1 MRRAESYAALAPL
14 LSAQLRRGVV
24 TNCFLSPAD
33 YQREIGDGLF
43 YEEGDGFLLLL
54 RQRAGYRL
62 LNFYLHPGAK
72 LCLPGQTLPL
82 VTELAC
88 REKDR
93 DAMSR
98 AQDALCALGFMECF
112 CRLRRTRAAV
122 PAPNNVEDAA
132 AVSFEAV
139 RAFLLEQFDPLTGCI
154 PPDEALRQAVGAGQ
168 VLCLTD
174 ADGISGLLH
183 YAPGRAQCEIRHLA
197 VRADCRGRGYAGQLL
212 KLLEAKTG
220 GQKCAVWARVGNT
233 PAEHVYEKNQFQP
246 DGWRSVVLRL
256 GQDKGVLTL

>member
-1 MRRAESYAALAPL
+1 MRRVESYAALTPL

-33 YQREIGDGLF
+33 YQREIDAGLF

-72 LCLPGQTLPL
+72 LCLPEQPSPL
-82 VTELAC
+82 IAELAC
-88 REKDR
+88 REKDQ
-93 DAMSR
+93 DAMRR
-98 AQDALCALGFMECF
+98 AQDALCALGFTEAF
-112 CRLRRTRAAV
+112 CRLRRT
-122 PAPNNVEDAA
+122 
-132 AVSFEAV
+132 

-154 PPDEALRQAVGAGQ
+154 PPDEELRQAVGAGQ

-174 ADGISGLLH
+174 ANGISGLLH
-183 YAPGRAQCEIRHLA
+183 YTPGRAQCEIRHLA
-197 VRADCRGRGYAGQLL
+197 VRADCRGLGCAGRLL
-212 KLLEAKTG
+212 RLLEMKTG
-220 GQKCAVWARVGNT
+220 GQKCIVWARVGNT

-256 GQDKGVLTL
+256 G

>member
-1 MRRAESYAALAPL
+1 MRRVESYAALTPL

-33 YQREIGDGLF
+33 YQREIDAGLF

-88 REKDR
+88 REKDQ
-93 DAMSR
+93 DAMRR
-98 AQDALCALGFMECF
+98 AQDALCALGFAECF
-112 CRLRRTRAAV
+112 HRLRRTRAAIPV
-122 PAPNNVEDAA
+122 QNTAEAPAEA
-132 AVSFEAV
+132 SFETV
-139 RAFLLEQFDPLTGCI
+139 RAFLLEQFDPLTAASRRKKNSGRRSVPGRCCASWMRMAF
-154 PPDEALRQAVGAGQ
+154 P
-168 VLCLTD
+168 
-174 ADGISGLLH
+174 GLLH

-197 VRADCRGRGYAGQLL
+197 VRADCGGMDTPGGCWSCWKRRPAGRNAPSGREWG
-212 KLLEAKTG
+212 
-220 GQKCAVWARVGNT
+220 T
-233 PAEHVYEKNQFQP
+233 PLPSISMKKISFRP
-246 DGWRSVVLRL
+246 DGWQSVVLRL
-256 GQDKGVLTL
+256 G

>member
-1 MRRAESYAALAPL
+1 MRRVESYAALTPL

-33 YQREIGDGLF
+33 YQRDIDAGLF

-72 LCLPGQTLPL
+72 LCLPEQPSPL
-82 VTELAC
+82 ITELAC
-88 REKDR
+88 REKDQ
-93 DAMSR
+93 DAMRR
-98 AQDALCALGFMECF
+98 AQDALCALGFTEVF
-112 CRLRRTRAAV
+112 CRLRRTRAAIPV
-122 PAPNNVEDAA
+122 QNTAETPAEA
-132 AVSFEAV
+132 SFEAV
-139 RAFLLEQFDPLTGCI
+139 RAFLLEQF
-154 PPDEALRQAVGAGQ
+154 GQ

-174 ADGISGLLH
+174 ANGISGLLH
-183 YAPGRAQCEIRHLA
+183 YTPGRAQCEIRHLA
-197 VRADCRGRGYAGQLL
+197 VRADCRGLGCAGRLL
-212 KLLEAKTG
+212 RLLEMKTG
-220 GQKCAVWARVGNT
+220 GQKCIVWARVGNT

-256 GQDKGVLTL
+256 G

>member
-1 MRRAESYAALAPL
+1 MRRVESYAALAPL

-33 YQREIGDGLF
+33 YQREIDAGLF

-72 LCLPGQTLPL
+72 LCLPEQPSPL
-82 VTELAC
+82 ITELAC
-88 REKDR
+88 REKDQ
-93 DAMSR
+93 DAMRR
-98 AQDALCALGFMECF
+98 AQDALCALGFTEAF
-112 CRLRRTRAAV
+112 CRLRRTRAAIPV
-122 PAPNNVEDAA
+122 QNTAETPAEA
-132 AVSFEAV
+132 SFEAV

-154 PPDEALRQAVGAGQ
+154 PPEEELRQAVSAGQ
-168 VLCLTD
+168 VLCLMD

-197 VRADCRGRGYAGQLL
+197 VRADCRGHGYAGRLL
-212 KLLEAKTG
+212 AMLEAKTG
-220 GQKCAVWARVGNT
+220 GQKCAVWARVGNA
-233 PAEHVYEKNQFQP
+233 PAEHFYEKNQFQP
-246 DGWRSVVLRL
+246 DGWQSVVLRL
-256 GQDKGVLTL
+256 G

>member
-1 MRRAESYAALAPL
+1 MRRVESYAALAPL

-33 YQREIGDGLF
+33 YQREIDAGLF
-43 YEEGDGFLLLL
+43 YEEGNGFLLLL

-72 LCLPGQTLPL
+72 LCLPEQPSPL

-88 REKDR
+88 REKDQ
-93 DAMSR
+93 DAMRR
-98 AQDALCALGFMECF
+98 AQDALCALGFTEAF
-112 CRLRRTRAAV
+112 CRLRRTRAAI
-122 PAPNNVEDAA
+122 PAPDSAETASEA
-132 AVSFEAV
+132 SFEAV
-139 RAFLLEQFDPLTGCI
+139 RALTGCI
-154 PPDEALRQAVGAGQ
+154 PPDEELRQAVSAGQ
-168 VLCLTD
+168 VLCLMD

-197 VRADCRGRGYAGQLL
+197 VRADCRGHGYAGRLL
-212 KLLEAKTG
+212 AMLEAKTG
-220 GQKCAVWARVGNT
+220 GQKCAVWARVGNA
-233 PAEHVYEKNQFQP
+233 PAEHFYEKNQFQP

-256 GQDKGVLTL
+256 G

>member
-24 TNCFLSPAD
+24 TNCFLSPAE
-33 YQREIGDGLF
+33 YQREIEAGLF

-62 LNFYLHPGAK
+62 LNFYLHPGAR
-72 LCLPGQTLPL
+72 LRLPEQGSPL

-93 DAMSR
+93 DAMRR
-98 AQDALCALGFMECF
+98 AQDALCTLGFTARF
-112 CRLRRTRAAV
+112 HRLRRTRAAV
-122 PAPNNVEDAA
+122 PVQNPAEILAEA
-132 AVSFEAV
+132 SFKAV

-154 PPDEALRQAVGAGQ
+154 PPEEELRQAVSAGQ

-183 YAPGRAQCEIRHLA
+183 YAPGRTQCEIRHLA
-197 VRADCRGRGYAGQLL
+197 VRASCRGRGYAGRLL
-212 KLLEAKTG
+212 RLLEAKTG
-220 GQKCAVWARVGNT
+220 GQKCAVWARVGNA
-233 PAEHVYEKNQFQP
+233 PAEHVYEKNQFRP
-246 DGWRSVVLRL
+246 DGWQSVVLRL
-256 GQDKGVLTL
+256 G

>member
-1 MRRAESYAALAPL
+1 MRRAERYAALAPL

-33 YQREIGDGLF
+33 CQREIEAGLF
-43 YEEGDGFLLLL
+43 YEEGDGYLLLL

-72 LCLPGQTLPL
+72 LRLPEQTLPL

-93 DAMSR
+93 DAMRR
-98 AQDALCALGFMECF
+98 AQDALCALGFTACF

-122 PAPNNVEDAA
+122 PAPNTAEIQAEA
-132 AVSFEAV
+132 SFEAV
-139 RAFLLEQFDPLTGCI
+139 RTFLLEQFDPLTGCI
-154 PPDEALRQAVGAGQ
+154 PPDEELRQAVSAGQ
-168 VLCLTD
+168 ILCLTD
-174 ADGISGLLH
+174 TDGISGLLH

-197 VRADCRGRGYAGQLL
+197 VRADCRGRGYAGRLL
-212 KLLEAKTG
+212 AMLESKTD
-220 GQKCAVWARVGNT
+220 GQKCAVWARVGNV
-233 PAEHVYEKNQFQP
+233 PAEHVYEKNRFQP
-246 DGWRSVVLRL
+246 DGWSSVVLRL
-256 GQDKGVLTL
+256 G

>member
-14 LSAQLRRGVV
+14 LSAQFRRGVV
-24 TNCFLSPAD
+24 TNCFLSPEE
-33 YQREIGDGLF
+33 YRREIEAGLF
-43 YEEGDGFLLLL
+43 YEEGDGFLLLQ

-72 LCLPGQTLPL
+72 LRLPETDCPL

-93 DAMSR
+93 DAMRR
-98 AQDALCALGFMECF
+98 AQDALCALGFSEAF
-112 CRLRRTRAAV
+112 RRLRRTRAAC
-122 PAPNNVEDAA
+122 PAPDGAEAADAA
-132 AVSFEAV
+132 SFEAV

-154 PPDEALRQAVGAGQ
+154 PPDEALRQAVSAGQ

-174 ADGISGLLH
+174 ADGIAGLLH

-197 VRADCRGRGYAGQLL
+197 VRADCRGRGYAGRLL
-212 KLLEAKTG
+212 RLLEAKTG

-233 PAEHVYEKNQFQP
+233 PAEHVYEKNRFQP
-246 DGWRSVVLRL
+246 DGWSSAVLQLR
-256 GQDKGVLTL
+256 

>member
-1 MRRAESYAALAPL
+1 MQRAESYAALAPL

-33 YQREIGDGLF
+33 YQREIDAGLF
-43 YEEGDGFLLLL
+43 YEEGNGFLLLL

-72 LCLPGQTLPL
+72 LFLPGQTLPL
-82 VTELAC
+82 ITELAC
-88 REKDR
+88 REKDQA
-93 DAMSR
+93 AMRR
-98 AQDALCALGFMECF
+98 AQDALCALGFAECF
-112 CRLRRTRAAV
+112 HRLRRTRAAIPV
-122 PAPNNVEDAA
+122 PDNAETASEA
-132 AVSFEAV
+132 SFEAV
-139 RAFLLEQFDPLTGCI
+139 RAFLLAQFDPLTGCI
-154 PPDEALRQAVGAGQ
+154 PPEEELRQAVSAGQ
-168 VLCLTD
+168 VLCLSD

-220 GQKCAVWARVGNT
+220 GQKCAVWARVGNA
-233 PAEHVYEKNQFQP
+233 PAEHFYEKNQFQP
-246 DGWRSVVLRL
+246 DGWQSVVLRL
-256 GQDKGVLTL
+256 G

>member
-1 MRRAESYAALAPL
+1 MRRVESCAALAPL

-33 YQREIGDGLF
+33 YQREIDAGLF

-72 LCLPGQTLPL
+72 LCLPEQPSPL
-82 VTELAC
+82 ITELAC
-88 REKDR
+88 REKDQ
-93 DAMSR
+93 DAMRR
-98 AQDALCALGFMECF
+98 AQDALCALGFTEAF
-112 CRLRRTRAAV
+112 FRLRRTRAAIPV
-122 PAPNNVEDAA
+122 QNTAETPAEA
-132 AVSFEAV
+132 SFEAV

-154 PPDEALRQAVGAGQ
+154 PPDEAGQ
-168 VLCLTD
+168 VLCLSD

-197 VRADCRGRGYAGQLL
+197 VRADCRGHGYAGRLL
-212 KLLEAKTG
+212 RLLEAKTG
-220 GQKCAVWARVGNT
+220 GQKCAVWARVGNA
-233 PAEHVYEKNQFQP
+233 PAEHFYEKNQFQP
-246 DGWRSVVLRL
+246 DGWQSVVLRL
-256 GQDKGVLTL
+256 G

>member
-33 YQREIGDGLF
+33 CQREIDAGLF

-62 LNFYLHPGAK
+62 LNFYLHPGAE
-72 LCLPGQTLPL
+72 LRLPEKTGPL

-88 REKDR
+88 REKDQY
-93 DAMSR
+93 AMRR

-122 PAPNNVEDAA
+122 PAPNNAEDAA

-197 VRADCRGRGYAGQLL
+197 VRADCRGREYAGQLL

-256 GQDKGVLTL
+256 G

>member
-1 MRRAESYAALAPL
+1 MRRVESYAALAPL

-33 YQREIGDGLF
+33 YQREIDAGLF

-62 LNFYLHPGAK
+62 LNFYLHPGAR
-72 LCLPGQTLPL
+72 LFLPETAVPL

-88 REKDR
+88 REKDQA
-93 DAMSR
+93 AMRR
-98 AQDALCALGFMECF
+98 AQDALCALGFAECF
-112 CRLRRTRAAV
+112 RRLRRTRAAV
-122 PAPNNVEDAA
+122 PAPNNAEAPTEA
-132 AVSFEAV
+132 SFEAV

-154 PPDEALRQAVGAGQ
+154 PPDEELRQAIGAGQ
-168 VLCLTD
+168 VLCLSD

-197 VRADCRGRGYAGQLL
+197 VRADCRGHGYAGRLL
-212 KLLEAKTG
+212 RLLEAKTG
-220 GQKCAVWARVGNT
+220 GQKCAVWARVGNA
-233 PAEHVYEKNQFQP
+233 PAEHFYEKNQFQP
-246 DGWRSVVLRL
+246 DGWQSVVLRL
-256 GQDKGVLTL
+256 G